1 MVHSNDGRQGSLV
14 RAILWGGLVA
24 GLLDLA
30 FALTFN
36 GLRGVPLIRIPQV
49 IASGLLG
56 PASFQG
62 GTTTAALG
70 LVLHF
75 VIAFG
80 FAAFYNL
87 ASRPFPVLFRQPVVC
102 GLLYGAAAFGFMRLV
117 VLPLSRAPKFKSS
130 PVALWSDL
138 GSHLFFVG
146 LVIALFAWREQ
157 RARIH

>member
-1 MVHSNDGRQGSLV
+1 MENDDTGRHGSLL

-24 GLLDLA
+24 GILDLA

-70 LVLHF
+70 LALHF

-80 FAAFYNL
+80 FATFYNL
-87 ASRPFPVLFRQPVVC
+87 ASRPFPALVRQP
-102 GLLYGAAAFGFMRLV
+102 
-117 VLPLSRAPKFKSS
+117 
-130 PVALWSDL
+130 D
-138 GSHLFFVG
+138 
-146 LVIALFAWREQ
+146 
-157 RARIH
+157 